1 MKITCNQD
9 IYDNVDVIIKQLK
22 EIGENDW
29 AFSLSEALQISYMPG
44 EILGEL
50 RFKLTKFRETHVVK
64 QLNIED
70 DMNELLRCIDEAFRN
85 SNSLRI

>member
-1 MKITCNQD
+1 VKITYNQD

-50 RFKLTKFRETHVVK
+50 RFELTKFRETHVIK
-64 QLNIED
+64 PLSIKD
-70 DMNELLRCIDEAFRN
+70 DVNELLRCIDEPYR
-85 SNSLRI
+85 STISLRI